1 LAIFARSIK
10 MASMSSQPRSSG
22 ACPTTEIVATILH
35 SLARS
40 DRAAIVTPSHSVT
53 WAEWIA
59 SVEQLVERYHRL
71 RGAQIGL
78 CLRPS
83 GKSYALLLALS
94 WLDCDLFLHDAG
106 MSKPAI
112 AELIDRCQ
120 LDAAIDPA
128 SEDDGGECTSAT
140 PSTGRGEVT
149 IFTSGSTGQ
158 PKPVRHDWNSLT
170 RPVRKTN
177 ITSPQRWLLTYRP
190 HLYAGLQVF
199 LHCLLNRET
208 LVLPEPG
215 TSVDSLVELMRRS
228 LVTSVS
234 ATPSYWRRL
243 ITQGGPALLK
253 SIPLEQITLG
263 GEIADEKLLAALD
276 RFYPEA
282 RLVHI
287 YATSELGRCFSVKDR
302 RAGFPSRFLDAPSDD
317 GVELKLEDGELHVR
331 SANAMIGDGSSSD
344 VGSREA
350 DWLPTGD
357 LIEQVGDRCFFV
369 GRRNDVI
376 NVGGN
381 KVQPLRV
388 EHVIQVVPGVRDVR
402 VFSRSS
408 SLVGHMVACEFVPEP
423 GLEPEDIRQ
432 AILKTCLERLDS
444 HERPRFVQAVS
455 TIALSDAEK
464 KIRKP

>member
-1 LAIFARSIK
+1 
-10 MASMSSQPRSSG
+10 MSSQPRSWAG
-22 ACPTTEIVATILH
+22 GPTTEIVAAIFH
-35 SLARS
+35 SLERTE
-40 DRAAIVTPSHSVT
+40 RAAFVTPSRSVS
-53 WAEWIA
+53 WAEWIG
-59 SVEQLVERYHRL
+59 SVEQMVERHIRL
-71 RGAQIGL
+71 RGARTGL

-83 GKSYALLLALS
+83 EKSYALLIALS
-94 WLDCDLFLHDAG
+94 WLNCDVFLHDAG
-106 MSKPAI
+106 MSNAAI
-112 AELIDRCQ
+112 QEFAEQYR
-120 LDAAIDPA
+120 LDATIDPSGDRDA
-128 SEDDGGECTSAT
+128 GELSSGKTSA
-140 PSTGRGEVT
+140 GRGEVT

-177 ITSPQRWLLTYRP
+177 SPSPQRWLLTYRP

-199 LHCLLNRET
+199 LHCLLNQET
-208 LVLPEPG
+208 LVLPEQG
-215 TSVDSLVELMRRS
+215 TTVDSLVDLMGRS

-243 ITQGGPALLK
+243 ITQGRPANLK

-276 RFYPEA
+276 RLYPEA

-302 RAGFPSRFLDAPSDD
+302 RAGFPTRFLDAPSDE
-317 GVELKLEDGELHVR
+317 GVELKVEDGELHVR
-331 SANAMIGDGSSSD
+331 SANAMIGTGSTAGI
-344 VGSREA
+344 GSREA

-357 LIEQVGDRCFFV
+357 LIEQVGDRCFFA

-408 SLVGHMVACEFVPEP
+408 SLVGQMVACEFVPEP
-423 GLEPEDIRQ
+423 GFEPEDVRQ
-432 AILKTCLERLDS
+432 AILKICLEQLDG
-444 HERPRFVQAVS
+444 HERPRFVQAVPI
-455 TIALSDAEK
+455 IALSDAEK

>member
-1 LAIFARSIK
+1 
-10 MASMSSQPRSSG
+10 MSS
-22 ACPTTEIVATILH
+22 
-35 SLARS
+35 
-40 DRAAIVTPSHSVT
+40 
-53 WAEWIA
+53 
-59 SVEQLVERYHRL
+59 
-71 RGAQIGL
+71 
-78 CLRPS
+78 
-83 GKSYALLLALS
+83 
-94 WLDCDLFLHDAG
+94 
-106 MSKPAI
+106 PAI
-112 AELIDRCQ
+112 QDFAEKNQ
-120 LDAAIDPA
+120 LDATIDPA
-128 SEDDGGECTSAT
+128 SDRDLAEFRPGNSCV
-140 PSTGRGEVT
+140 GRGEVT

-177 ITSPQRWLLTYRP
+177 SPSHQRWLLTYRP

-199 LHCLLNRET
+199 LHCLINQET
-208 LVLPEPG
+208 LVVPEQG
-215 TSVDSLVELMRRS
+215 ATVDALVDLMGRS

-243 ITQGGPALLK
+243 ITHGRPAVLK

-276 RFYPEA
+276 RLYPEA

-302 RAGFPSRFLDAPSDD
+302 RAGFPASFLDAPSDD
-317 GVELKLEDGELHVR
+317 GVELKLEQGELHVR
-331 SANAMIGDGSSSD
+331 SANAMLGPGSSSGI
-344 VGSREA
+344 GSREA
-350 DWLPTGD
+350 DWLATGD
-357 LIEQVGDRCFFV
+357 LIERVGDRCFFT

-408 SLVGHMVACEFVPEP
+408 SLVGQMVACEFVPEP
-423 GLEPEDIRQ
+423 GVEPEEVRQ
-432 AILKTCLERLDS
+432 AILKTSLERLDAY
-444 HERPRFVQAVS
+444 ERPRFVQAVS

-464 KIRKP
+464 KIRKA